1 MIAVQYSLLVSITF
15 VALIIPL
22 SLSFTISHVSTPLT
36 IKPRRSSFR
45 MSFID
50 MPPAQPAN
58 VDISVSALAP
68 SVSSRTGTLLTNNV
82 LHENIAR
89 WSATSPDA
97 SSTSTSTMLL
107 SIQEYRKPT
116 AEEIAAKRLTFN
128 LWFWGGGI
136 VAPFLATIY
145 YFGFKFWERWS
156 IFLFPFFEL
165 QIGTT
170 W

>member
-1 MIAVQYSLLVSITF
+1 
-15 VALIIPL
+15 
-22 SLSFTISHVSTPLT
+22 
-36 IKPRRSSFR
+36 

-145 YFGFKFWERWS
+145 YFGFKFWER
-156 IFLFPFFEL
+156 
-165 QIGTT
+165 
-170 W
+170 

>member
-1 MIAVQYSLLVSITF
+1 MIAVQYSLLISIAF
-15 VALIIPL
+15 VARIIPL

-36 IKPRRSSFR
+36 IKPRRGVFR
-45 MSFID
+45 MAFID
-50 MPPAQPAN
+50 MPPAQPAY
-58 VDISVSALAP
+58 VDILMSALAP
-68 SVSSRTGTLLTNNV
+68 SVSSRTSTSLTNNV

-145 YFGFKFWERWS
+145 YFGFKFWER
-156 IFLFPFFEL
+156 
-165 QIGTT
+165 
-170 W
+170 